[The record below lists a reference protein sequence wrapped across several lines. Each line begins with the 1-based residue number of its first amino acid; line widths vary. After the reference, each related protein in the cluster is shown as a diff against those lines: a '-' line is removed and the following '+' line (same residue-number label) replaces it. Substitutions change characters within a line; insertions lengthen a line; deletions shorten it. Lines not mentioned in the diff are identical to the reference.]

1 MIAKLNDS
9 DDYECRHCWPKENVH
24 KTSFPKKVGIEAE
37 IRSCLTAGG
46 IKGIAPSFPHV
57 FADALFLLQ
66 TGNHSRICEES
77 LDL

>member
-37 IRSCLTAGG
+37 
-46 IKGIAPSFPHV
+46 
-57 FADALFLLQ
+57 
-66 TGNHSRICEES
+66 N
-77 LDL
+77 